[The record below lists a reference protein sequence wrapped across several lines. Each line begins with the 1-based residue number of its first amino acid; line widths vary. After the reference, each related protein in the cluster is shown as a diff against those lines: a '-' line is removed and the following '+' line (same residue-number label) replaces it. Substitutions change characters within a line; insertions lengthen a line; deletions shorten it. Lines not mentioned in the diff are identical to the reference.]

1 MQTHHWKVNE
11 ATLHVS
17 PKYINAT
24 VEVQAKI
31 TDVRQIEQLSESVDL
46 ISAPIPELG
55 FEIEDVCKVGATIA
69 YQIGYNTKILNSAT
83 LKMGA
88 EASVPENAYIYVD
101 LIHRD
106 KSHWDGWDAH
116 LNPIFDVTELSSS
129 VKFSAYTQVNLLFG
143 IELHKF
149 HKHNEYGVE
158 LNLKIPQFATT
169 VSAGYSKHFH
179 SCFLLLE
186 PVLRSL
192 FPQRSQAFA
201 MSLKIPPQP
210 GQK

>member
-17 PKYINAT
+17 PNYLNAT
-24 VEVQAKI
+24 IELQAKI
-31 TDVRQIEQLSESVDL
+31 TDVREIKQLSDSYDL
-46 ISAPIPELG
+46 ISEPIPRLG
-55 FEIEDVCKVGATIA
+55 FEIEDVCKVGANVA
-69 YQIGYNTKILNSAT
+69 YQIGYNTKILNSLT

-88 EASVPENAYIYVD
+88 EASVPENAYIYID

-106 KSHWDGWDAH
+106 KSHWDGWDAA
-116 LNPIFDVTELSSS
+116 LKPIFDPTELSSS
-129 VKFSAYTQVNLLFG
+129 IKFSAYTQLNLFFG

-158 LNLKIPQFATT
+158 LDLKIPQFATT
-169 VSAGYSKHFH
+169 ITAGYSKHFH
-179 SCFLLLE
+179 SSFLLLE

-192 FPQRSQAFA
+192 FPQRSLAFA
-201 MSLKIPPQP
+201 MRLKTPPKP
-210 GQK
+210 WQK